1 MSPCAPLT
9 LQHPLSP
16 ELAGALMALA
26 ARLDGRRWFL
36 IGAGARDL
44 LLAECPH
51 ARQPLRRT
59 RDLDLAVAVSGWD
72 EYAGLRARLLRDD
85 RFAGTGQPQRLLFQQ
100 HLPVDLVPWGHQDAN
115 GSIAWPPDFAVRMSV
130 IGYDEAYAA
139 ALPVVAGALSFR
151 CITLPGLSVLKLLSW
166 AGSGGGRAKD
176 ATDFALLLGTQAD
189 VLGEAMYDRHADLFE
204 AADFDWEE
212 AGARALGRAAAGLFA
227 AGTLTRVRAILERQA
242 RALALAMTG
251 PDGPLMPAAAEPDE
265 RLDCARRLLQA
276 YADGIT
282 EALPHIDPA
291 HGRT

>member
-51 ARQPLRRT
+51 ARQPLR
-59 RDLDLAVAVSGWD
+59 
-72 EYAGLRARLLRDD
+72 
-85 RFAGTGQPQRLLFQQ
+85 LLFQQ
-100 HLPVDLVPWGHQDAN
+100 HLPIDLVPWGHQDAN

-139 ALPVVAGALSFR
+139 N
-151 CITLPGLSVLKLLSW
+151 
-166 AGSGGGRAKD
+166 
-176 ATDFALLLGTQAD
+176 
-189 VLGEAMYDRHADLFE
+189 
-204 AADFDWEE
+204 
-212 AGARALGRAAAGLFA
+212 
-227 AGTLTRVRAILERQA
+227 
-242 RALALAMTG
+242 
-251 PDGPLMPAAAEPDE
+251 PLMPAAAEPDE

>member
-72 EYAGLRARLLRDD
+72 EYAGLRARLLMDD

-139 ALPVVAGALSFR
+139 N
-151 CITLPGLSVLKLLSW
+151 
-166 AGSGGGRAKD
+166 
-176 ATDFALLLGTQAD
+176 
-189 VLGEAMYDRHADLFE
+189 
-204 AADFDWEE
+204 
-212 AGARALGRAAAGLFA
+212 
-227 AGTLTRVRAILERQA
+227 
-242 RALALAMTG
+242 
-251 PDGPLMPAAAEPDE
+251 PLMPAAAGPDE

-282 EALPHIDPA
+282 DALPHIDPA